1 NAKRLVHHHGEHI
14 RYVHAWK
21 TWLIWTGSR
30 WKIDGSGEIFRLAKD
45 TAQRIYAESTHI
57 EDEKARKRLLDWART
72 SESGPKL
79 REMVGL
85 AASEEGIPVEV
96 SDLDRDS
103 MLLNVQNGTINLKT
117 GALQDH
123 DPSDLITKLAP

>member
-1 NAKRLVHHHGEHI
+1 YRSSEEVDPETGEISEKRVVFNQTDLGNARRLVYHHGKHI

-45 TAQRIYAESTHI
+45 TARRIYSEATAI
-57 EDEKARKRLLDWART
+57 EDEKARVKLLKWAET

-96 SDLDRDS
+96 ADLD
-103 MLLNVQNGTINLKT
+103 
-117 GALQDH
+117 
-123 DPSDLITKLAP
+123 